1 MQVKRIGVFFT
12 LIKKAFFVFLE
23 YNGLKLSASL
33 SYYTVFSAVPL
44 LIIIMSL
51 AGVFF
56 GELAVEGKVYVQIR
70 ELVGSQTA
78 LQVQHIIQK
87 IEFSS
92 HGTAG
97 SIIGFVILFF
107 SASGVFSEIQDSIN
121 YIWSIKPG
129 PRKRFLHIVIKKLLS
144 FSLLIVMG
152 FILLVSLFINAIT
165 ALLSE
170 RLEGRFPDSTVRIFS
185 FVKPGVTAG
194 HHYCPFHSHI
204 QNPSQRI
211 NQLERCACWFPVYV
225 GIIYGWKICDW
236 PLSRQFDD
244 WGNLWPDRLCPD
256 HHDLGILYIHHT
268 VFWRL
273 VHPGICG
280 KFRKKNPPFDKIV

>member
-185 FVKPGVTAG
+185 FSYSKSFPADPSAG
-194 HHYCPFHSHI
+194 KMRLLVPCLRRYYLWVENMRLAFISAI
-204 QNPSQRI
+204 RRLG
-211 NQLERCACWFPVYV
+211 QLMARS
-225 GIIYGWKICDW
+225 
-236 PLSRQFDD
+236 PLS
-244 WGNLWPDRLCPD
+244 
-256 HHDLGILYIHHT
+256 
-268 VFWRL
+268 
-273 VHPGICG
+273 
-280 KFRKKNPPFDKIV
+280 

>member
-185 FVKPGVTAG
+185 FVNLGLLLVIIIVLFILIFK
-194 HHYCPFHSHI
+194 I
-204 QNPSQRI
+204 LPSGSISWKDALVGSLFTSVLFMGGKYAIGLYLGNSTIGATYGPIASVLIIMIWVYYTSIILYFGASFTR
-211 NQLERCACWFPVYV
+211 VYV
-225 GIIYGWKICDW
+225 ESSGRKI
-236 PLSRQFDD
+236 PLS
-244 WGNLWPDRLCPD
+244 
-256 HHDLGILYIHHT
+256 I
-268 VFWRL
+268 
-273 VHPGICG
+273 
-280 KFRKKNPPFDKIV
+280 K